1 MENSTRREADELGEQ
16 RADGGGTVRPT
27 GRKKQKKEERKKEK
41 RNTIAGDESRRGRV
55 RE

>member
-27 GRKKQKKEERKKEK
+27 GRKKQKEERKKEK
-41 RNTIAGDESRRGRV
+41 RSTNEGDESRRGRV